1 MNEED
6 IQNKFVKWSLKAA
19 RKDELSVE
27 AARDSLN
34 ELLARECSE
43 ETLKEY
49 KIRLPISQ
57 QTAWRWMQVRR
68 RASNE
73 RARGSAI
80 ASLASRPLYFVCP
93 RTFRAS
99 ARPSVVCDCAARLS
113 NLPLKPTHVVYA
125 HCVYMYGRSRHTRS
139 PQTDTPRT
147 PQACSIYRDKFQQSY
162 YNDKHQDE
170 AVIADR
176 NKYIAIMDELML
188 RQPLWL
194 QLSKAEFDELR
205 GRLPDPGMTP
215 LVHEYDDGEKYE
227 VHVDLDDSFD
237 ERRASLPLGGDWS
250 VRGFDGGPRQQITG
264 KYPLP
269 TPPDNL
275 PDPGADLGPPPEN
288 DAGGGVQR
296 EAGPSAAAPDAAPAA
311 APAAAGP
318 AAAPPLPRLAE
329 VDAGKV
335 TVPKLRAALQ
345 ALGLNTSGLK
355 PALQERL
362 GNHLRAQG
370 EASDD
375 ESEGEDQ
382 QYAVKKILD
391 MRIVVKTDA
400 NTGSSFPIREFKV
413 LWDFKL
419 DTGVDEESWEP
430 EANLAGSEELVF
442 EYLEMQPKEPNC
454 KYGHVQGVCR
464 CQRPLIHTGQASG
477 IKRRWTVS
485 APVSEFRHQKRNP
498 AVNRM
503 RASSRRTRSRSTS
516 GLCTASAACER
527 RPMAPARWCL
537 ASRTR
542 SEALATR

>member
-1 MNEED
+1 
-6 IQNKFVKWSLKAA
+6 
-19 RKDELSVE
+19 
-27 AARDSLN
+27 
-34 ELLARECSE
+34 
-43 ETLKEY
+43 
-49 KIRLPISQ
+49 
-57 QTAWRWMQVRR
+57 
-68 RASNE
+68 
-73 RARGSAI
+73 
-80 ASLASRPLYFVCP
+80 
-93 RTFRAS
+93 
-99 ARPSVVCDCAARLS
+99 
-113 NLPLKPTHVVYA
+113 
-125 HCVYMYGRSRHTRS
+125 MYGRSRHTRS

-205 GRLPDPGMTP
+205 GRLPDPGTTP

-237 ERRASLPLGGDWS
+237 ERRANLPLGGDWS

-269 TPPDNL
+269 TPPNNL

-288 DAGGGVQR
+288 DASGGGAEA
-296 EAGPSAAAPDAAPAA
+296 EAGPSAAAPAA

-318 AAAPPLPRLAE
+318 AAAPPLPSLAE

-345 ALGLNTSGLK
+345 AVGLNASGLK
-355 PALQERL
+355 PVLQERL

-370 EASDD
+370 EASHD

-391 MRIVVKTDA
+391 MRIVAKTDA
-400 NTGSSFPIREFKV
+400 NTGSLFPIREFKV

-477 IKRRWTVS
+477 GRDAACRGDGRKVTDG
-485 APVSEFRHQKRNP
+485 